1 MPNGNSVVLIGRPNV
16 GKSTL
21 FNRLAGGRLAIV
33 GDMPGITRDRKS
45 AMVSLCGLEFELLDA
60 PGVDPLSRD
69 ALAISMNAQSLAGVR
84 ESVVVFFMV
93 DAREGITLLDREIA
107 SWLRS
112 SFGKVGNRPVI
123 LIENKSEGNFSPV
136 NASVLGFGE
145 GIAISAEHN
154 LGMDGIYEAL
164 VKCDALN
171 VGEKCEVTQENA
183 VKIAVIGRP
192 NVGKSTLINAI
203 LEDDRLL
210 TGEQAGITR
219 DAISV
224 DCKFKNR
231 RITLIDTAGQR
242 RKSQIKAKIEAISVM
257 DARRYI
263 RQAHVAWVLTDIENP
278 LEKQDITVAREAF
291 EEGKIVIF
299 ILSKSDKSSNPDEV
313 QKSVERR
320 LQKEFA
326 QLPGVLCLL
335 ISAKEKKGLA
345 RVFNVSLKLFDN
357 WSRRIPT
364 GVLNR
369 WLQTAVS
376 QTPPPLVHNLPI
388 KLKYISQTSS
398 KPPTF
403 VIFANRSDHLPDSY
417 GRYLLNHLSKS
428 FEFGGVPLRLSF
440 RQRKNPFGNCS

>member
-1 MPNGNSVVLIGRPNV
+1 MS
-16 GKSTL
+16 
-21 FNRLAGGRLAIV
+21 
-33 GDMPGITRDRKS
+33 
-45 AMVSLCGLEFELLDA
+45 
-60 PGVDPLSRD
+60 
-69 ALAISMNAQSLAGVR
+69 
-84 ESVVVFFMV
+84 
-93 DAREGITLLDREIA
+93 
-107 SWLRS
+107 
-112 SFGKVGNRPVI
+112 
-123 LIENKSEGNFSPV
+123 
-136 NASVLGFGE
+136 
-145 GIAISAEHN
+145 
-154 LGMDGIYEAL
+154 
-164 VKCDALN
+164 
-171 VGEKCEVTQENA
+171 EKCAAMPENS

-203 LEDDRLL
+203 LEENRLL

-231 RITLIDTAGQR
+231 KITLIDTAGQR
-242 RKSQIKAKIEAISVM
+242 RKSQIKSKIEAISVI

-263 RQAHVAWVLTDIENP
+263 RQAHIVWVLTDIESP
-278 LEKQDITVAREAF
+278 LEKQDITIAREAF

-299 ILSKSDKSSNPDEV
+299 ILSKSDKSSNPDDV
-313 QKSVERR
+313 QKSVEKR
-320 LQKEFA
+320 LRKEFA

-345 RVFNVSLKLFDN
+345 RIFNISLKLFDN
-357 WSRRIPT
+357 WFRRIPT

-388 KLKYISQTSS
+388 KLKYISQTNS

-417 GRYLLNHLSKS
+417 RRYLLNHLSKS
-428 FEFGGVPLRLSF
+428 FEFRGVTLRLSF
-440 RQRKNPFGNCS
+440 RQRKNPFDN